1 MFTTTT
7 PFPGA
12 GGGGGGGGSG
22 GSGGSGAGGAYEQP
36 SAGMHPYPVY
46 HLGGVGVEQ
55 MNAALLYPYT
65 LYPPLG
71 RMGLGGIGIGGM
83 GGVGGMGLHHQLDV
97 SRKRGRE
104 LDHGAGEYRM
114 MEYDESGGLAS
125 KRRAAGQ
132 DVIFRM
138 IVPSKQIG
146 RVIGKEGC
154 RIRQIREETGA
165 TIKIADPIVP
175 HEERVIIISS
185 AVDEGKISN
194 AEAALNYIA
203 KAILKDNEDGGEA
216 VIVGTGHVAVNAI
229 RLLIAGSQ
237 AGCLIG
243 VSGQTIEQI
252 RNSSGAAVTI
262 LAPNQLPLCA
272 SAHESD
278 RVVQLSGDVPEIL
291 TALEKIGC
299 VLRDNP
305 STKVIS
311 IRSGYHSSVSVSNPP
326 NTQVPP
332 GEYMTSEMTI
342 MEKFVGGLIGRNGYN
357 ISRIRNVSGATV
369 KVTGQKGENTRQ
381 IFFGGNAQQVA
392 VARMLVEN
400 YMYSQLVP
408 QNVM

>member
-1 MFTTTT
+1 
-7 PFPGA
+7 
-12 GGGGGGGGSG
+12 
-22 GSGGSGAGGAYEQP
+22 
-36 SAGMHPYPVY
+36 MHPYP
-46 HLGGVGVEQ
+46 Q

-71 RMGLGGIGIGGM
+71 RMGLGDSDRRYGWCRRYGTAPPT
-83 GGVGGMGLHHQLDV
+83 
-97 SRKRGRE
+97 RCFTKARP
-104 LDHGAGEYRM
+104 GAGPRSWGVP
-114 MEYDESGGLAS
+114 DDGIRRIRGLVS

-381 IFFGGNAQQVA
+381 IFFGVA